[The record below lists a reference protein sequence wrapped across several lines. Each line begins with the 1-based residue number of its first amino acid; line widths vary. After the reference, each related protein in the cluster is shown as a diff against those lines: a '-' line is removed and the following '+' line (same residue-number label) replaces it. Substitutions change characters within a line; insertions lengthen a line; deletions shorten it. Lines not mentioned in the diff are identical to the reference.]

1 MCDCNKRITL
11 ILNTIKVDNVIKIT
25 ENAINKIDT
34 IFYSNFEIEDM
45 KSWKY
50 LEQIFP
56 NLKIYIK

>member
-45 KSWKY
+45 KK
-50 LEQIFP
+50 
-56 NLKIYIK
+56 LKNI